1 MATVI
6 SDTYR
11 RPFFGAESDLF
22 HRCLV
27 GSAITGVVFLIVV
40 LIAPMRSQ
48 VITRIEQLPPRF
60 AKLIVSEPKPISP
73 LPGEQGSRGAPD
85 KAPGAPGPV
94 APGEPGP
101 VGPAKQPDLPSG
113 PPAAGPKNLASG
125 PVAAGPVGPGS
136 GAGAVGRARAQAVVA
151 SSLAGTT
158 SSLAKS
164 LAGLSSS
171 LRAGTSVPITAAG
184 GGRRVR
190 GIAAGRSGE
199 QLASVGAGLTP
210 SGSADLG
217 GSKVG
222 GSWVAIGSLSSV
234 AGGGGGGGGAGGAG
248 GGGGGGGGGAG
259 GGGGGAGGTTGGY
272 GNGGSGFGGGG
283 SAPGVYRS
291 NASLLAVIQKYAA
304 GIQYCYGNELKR
316 NPGLK
321 GKLVVAI
328 AVAASGEVIEA
339 SVVQNTVGSDRLAS
353 CALSQI
359 REWRFPPI
367 PSGVT
372 AFQTPFVFTPP
383 E

>member
-6 SDTYR
+6 SDAYR
-11 RPFFGAESDLF
+11 RPFFGDDNDLF

-27 GSAITGVVFLIVV
+27 GSAITGGVFLIVV
-40 LIAPMRSQ
+40 LLAPMRAQ
-48 VITRIEQLPPRF
+48 VVTRIDQLPPRF
-60 AKLIVSEPKPISP
+60 AKLIVDKPKPISP
-73 LPGEQGSRGAPD
+73 LPGEQGSRGALD
-85 KAPGAPGPV
+85 KKPGAPGPV

-101 VGPAKQPDLPSG
+101 AGPVNKPDLPSG
-113 PPAAGPKNLASG
+113 PAAAGPKNLPSG
-125 PVAAGPVGPGS
+125 PAASGPVGPGS
-136 GAGAVGRARAQAVVA
+136 SSGAVGRARAQAVVA
-151 SSLAGTT
+151 SSLAGTST
-158 SSLAKS
+158 ALSKS
-164 LAGLSSS
+164 LAGLSTS
-171 LRAGTSVPITAAG
+171 LRAGSSAPITAPG
-184 GGRRVR
+184 GGRRARGVR
-190 GIAAGRSGE
+190 AGRSGE
-199 QLASVGAGLTP
+199 QVASVGSSLGAP

-217 GSKVG
+217 GSTVG

-234 AGGGGGGGGAGGAG
+234 GGGGGGGGGGAG

-259 GGGGGAGGTTGGY
+259 GGGGGAGGSTGGY
-272 GNGGSGFGGGG
+272 GYGGSGTGGGA

-316 NPGLK
+316 TPGLK

-328 AVAASGEVIEA
+328 SVAASGMVIEA
-339 SVVQNTVGSDRLAS
+339 TVVQNTVGSERLAS

-359 REWRFPPI
+359 RDWRFPAI
-367 PSGVT
+367 PEGVT